1 MVDFTVKVRLDGVQ
15 PMLMHSNQ
23 TCNPLNKFAKAI
35 KAITAKRKK
44 TDEDYEALSKLEWEA
59 GLYFDEKGGPFVPS
73 INVEGMLRDAAK
85 KLKKGTDVK
94 QSVRIFPLE
103 IPLGYNGPRDLE
115 GLKKIA
121 FSGDKVNG
129 EDFFDSRGVGV
140 NMGKTIM
147 RTRPRFN
154 KWWIEFDIIS
164 DDTVFNMDDI
174 IQILAIA
181 GSKIGLSDYRPRYG
195 TFEFS
200 IVK

>member
-1 MVDFTVKVRLDGVQ
+1 MADFTVKVRLDGIQ

-23 TCNPLNKFAKAI
+23 TCNPLNKFAKAM
-35 KAITAKRKK
+35 KAITGKRKK
-44 TDEDYEALSKLEWEA
+44 TDEDYEALSKIEWEA
-59 GLYFDEKGGPFVPS
+59 GLYFDDGIGPFVPS

-94 QSVRIFPLE
+94 QSVRVFPLE
-103 IPLGYNGPRDLE
+103 IPLGYNGPRDLD

-121 FSGDKVNG
+121 FSGDKVDG

-140 NMGKTIM
+140 NQSTIM

-154 KWWIEFDIIS
+154 KWWIEFDIIA
-164 DDTVFNMDDI
+164 DDTIFNMDDI
-174 IQILAIA
+174 IHILALA
-181 GSKIGLSDYRPRYG
+181 GTKIGLSDYRPRYG

-200 IVK
+200 IKK

>member
-1 MVDFTVKVRLDGVQ
+1 MADFTVKVRIDGVQ

-23 TCNPLNKFAKAI
+23 TCNPLNKFAKAM
-35 KAITAKRKK
+35 KAITGKRKK
-44 TDEDYEALSKLEWEA
+44 TDEDYEALSKIEWEA
-59 GLYFDEKGGPFVPS
+59 GLYFTPELGPFVPS

-94 QSVRIFPLE
+94 QSVRVFPLE

-140 NMGKTIM
+140 NQSTVM

-154 KWWIEFDIIS
+154 KWWVEFDIIA
-164 DDTVFNMDDI
+164 DDTIFNMDDI
-174 IQILAIA
+174 VQILAIA

-195 TFEFS
+195 TFEFK
-200 IVK
+200 IIK